1 MSDHHTYHDIAK
13 ILRKVE
19 VDGFALRHAPALNIV
34 KEVALA
40 AVTQNG
46 LALQFAHSSLQ
57 NDNHVVMAAVTQN
70 GLALQFAHSSLQND
84 NHVVMAAVTQNGLA
98 LQFAHS
104 SLRNKCGVV
113 MAAVTQNNNAF
124 HYACDGVVNL
134 NHSLRAYAGFY
145 PKFRDAHMDGCHREN
160 CEHCKSYYS
169 K

>member
-34 KEVALA
+34 KEVAL
-40 AVTQNG
+40 
-46 LALQFAHSSLQ
+46 
-57 NDNHVVMAAVTQN
+57 AAVTQN